1 MIKIMRKYFLITC
14 MLLSVNIFSQDIS
27 RNTIFAEASGV
38 TLFYSVNY
46 ERLLFKSNNVN
57 LGIRG
62 GFAFVPAILG
72 FESGVQI
79 PISLS
84 LIKNII
90 NNHFL
95 EIRAGLSNSFYIYED
110 WYGRPLG
117 DTTNS
122 FVAPIKLGIGFLP
135 SIGIGYRY
143 QPKTKGVFFNF
154 LAQRTPLINDEYWHV
169 NFSLGL
175 GYAF

>member
-1 MIKIMRKYFLITC
+1 MRKLIIVIC

-27 RNTIFAEASGV
+27 RNIIFAEASGV
-38 TLFYSVNY
+38 TGIYSVNY
-46 ERLLFKSNNVN
+46 ERLLFKNQNVN

-62 GFAFVPAILG
+62 GFAYVPVFLG
-72 FESGVQI
+72 YESRMQF

-84 LIKNII
+84 LIKNITK
-90 NNHFL
+90 NHFL
-95 EIRAGLSNSFYIYED
+95 EMRVGLSNSFYIYED

-117 DTTNS
+117 DTTNT
-122 FVAPIKLGIGFLP
+122 FVPTKKLGMGIIP

-143 QPKTKGVFFNF
+143 QPETKGVFFNL
-154 LAQRTPLINDEYWHV
+154 LAQRIPYYSDKYWYE